1 MKLLELS
8 EAEYKK
14 FEQKHQYGNI
24 MQEFE
29 RSELREWMGWNTF
42 LLGTKEEGKV
52 TSSCLLL
59 ERNRYAMVQMG
70 PVLDWSDLAFVKKWL
85 KALID
90 FCKEQGFTK
99 LEIYPYVLLSVRDKH
114 GEVLEK
120 RDLSKLK
127 KVFAEL
133 GFAYG
138 GETVE
143 SPAKAM
149 RWMSIKDI
157 SGMKSMDDVWASYK
171 NTVRTMIRKHSPE
184 VKIEEMK
191 GKEELQDV
199 ALMFSESNLR
209 NKVHDRDLNYYSKIY
224 DIFGDNVV
232 FQIARKRDNDE
243 PVAAHMFFVTDHEAV
258 SYAAG
263 ISEKYKALNGM
274 TLLNDAFF
282 KYCLEHG
289 ISRCNLYGVNG
300 DFEHPNHLLRFKA
313 QFGITVEEY
322 VGEFS
327 VVLNEKA
334 YARDNRKQK
343 VLGVL
348 RAIKYNSWRIMRK
361 TRQKN

>member
-1 MKLLELS
+1 MKLVELS
-8 EAEYKK
+8 EAEYRK
-14 FEQKHQYGNI
+14 FESKHQYGNI
-24 MQEFE
+24 MQEVE
-29 RSELREWMGWNTF
+29 RVELREWMGWKSF
-42 LLGTKEEGKV
+42 LLGTKDEEKI
-52 TSSCLLL
+52 TSSCLLFV
-59 ERNRYAMVQMG
+59 RNRYAMIQMG
-70 PVLDWSDLAFVKKWL
+70 PVLDWSDLAFVKKWFKTL
-85 KALID
+85 LD
-90 FCKEQGFTK
+90 FCKEQGFIK
-99 LEIYPYVLLSVRDKH
+99 LEVYPYVLLSVRDKH

-127 KVFAEL
+127 KIFEEL
-133 GFAYG
+133 GFSYG

-157 SGMKSMDDVWASYK
+157 SDMKNMDDVWASYK

-184 VKIEEMK
+184 VEIVEMK
-191 GKEELQDV
+191 SKDELQDV
-199 ALMFSESNLR
+199 GLMFSESNLR
-209 NKVHDRDLNYYSKIY
+209 NKVNDRNLNYYSKIY

-232 FQIARKRDNDE
+232 FQIARKRDNGE
-243 PVAAHMFFVTDHEAV
+243 PVAAHMFFLTDHEAV

-289 ISRCNLYGVNG
+289 ISRCNLYGVSG

-322 VGEFS
+322 IGEFS
-327 VVLNEKA
+327 IVLDKEA
-334 YARDNRKQK
+334 YARDERKQK
-343 VLGVL
+343 VLGML
-348 RAIKYNSWRIMRK
+348 RDIKYGGRRLLMKVRK
-361 TRQKN
+361 